1 MMIRSYPDVTSV
13 ALRPP
18 PGRHA
23 PLPLAPSPPTLPRS
37 RSKTENSINVSKAGF
52 DLTILYNL
60 PCLSLLPCNHIAL
73 RSLENYVLI
82 KLPFVF

>member
-1 MMIRSYPDVTSV
+1 MMIRSYPDVTTV

-37 RSKTENSINVSKAGF
+37 RSKTENIINVSKAGF
-52 DLTILYNL
+52 DLYIL
-60 PCLSLLPCNHIAL
+60 
-73 RSLENYVLI
+73 
-82 KLPFVF
+82 